1 MIGVPA
7 MSNLLRMKT
16 EWRDALLAGTPVE
29 SVVHKLVKSGIELK
43 GFINM
48 PKQVAMFCDEAGM
61 AAILSSLQQHCPQAV
76 SEIESEIR
84 RLQRAST

>member
-1 MIGVPA
+1 
-7 MSNLLRMKT
+7 
-16 EWRDALLAGTPVE
+16 
-29 SVVHKLVKSGIELK
+29 
-43 GFINM
+43 M

-84 RLQRAST
+84 RLQRSST

>member
-1 MIGVPA
+1 MH
-7 MSNLLRMKT
+7 NLIKMKT
-16 EWRDALLAGTPVE
+16 EWRDALLARTPAE
-29 SVVHKLVKSGIELK
+29 SMAHKLAKSGIELK

-61 AAILSSLQQHCPQAV
+61 AAIVSSLQQHCPQAV

-84 RLQRAST
+84 RLQGAST

>member
-1 MIGVPA
+1 MH
-7 MSNLLRMKT
+7 NLIRMKT
-16 EWRDALLAGTPVE
+16 EWRDALLARTPAE
-29 SVVHKLVKSGIELK
+29 STAHQVAKSGIELK

-61 AAILSSLQQHCPQAV
+61 AAIMSSLQQHCPQAV

-84 RLQRAST
+84 RLKKAST